1 MKKLFS
7 DPIFLATTLLIVL
20 FFGIAGFHFELGF
33 PPMIGMVLGV
43 IVGIFLLVSLKLL
56 ISLVKPLFKRISI
69 GFLTTF
75 LSGLLALV
83 ILKMFAFGWP
93 TLLFYVLALWL
104 FLCCVLLI
112 LGLKKIKSKRSGKSG
127 WLMIIT
133 SVVIVV
139 LGLYGFNSLDGD
151 PYIDEKPQ
159 PETHTNITMLSEMG
173 LEDPSQK
180 GLLEI
185 ETFTY
190 GSGTDDNRPEY
201 ADGVRIKTPTVD
213 ASRILPDWKGK
224 KKKWREKFWGFGVE
238 NFPLNGRVYMPK
250 GNGPFPLVLIV
261 HGNHSMID
269 YSDAGYAYLGEL
281 LASRGSIAVSVD
293 ENFIN
298 AHWSGDFRGK
308 EMPARGW
315 LVLKHL
321 EQWKKWN
328 GGGDASLAGKIDME
342 NVVLVGHSR
351 GGEAVSIAAAF
362 NTLERFPDNA
372 QETFD
377 FGFGI
382 KGIVTVAPTDY
393 RYEREITLKNINYLS
408 LQGAYDSDEVSFWG
422 MRPYHRLQFTD
433 DFKGFKAGV
442 YMNHANHGQFNST
455 WGRSDFGAPMKWLL
469 NLKPLVSGEDQRQMA
484 KVYISAFAEAVL
496 KGNKDYRNVFK
507 SVDVVKDWLPKET
520 YLSQYADASKKILLD
535 FEDDLGVT
543 TGKENIQIQ
552 AENFKIW
559 REEGLMSRDNEKR
572 QNNALVLGWTY
583 GSEAGKDSLPQY
595 HIHIPDALKDFSA
608 MDTLALS
615 VAVGNVSELDLKEKE
630 KDFSG
635 MGFNFS
641 IVLKDSLGNTASV
654 DLASTNILPVPIKTK
669 FTKFKFLDEEM
680 IGEDWEVQLK
690 SGYLPISSFLKNND
704 SLNLSKL
711 RTISLVFDKDSLG
724 VVVVDDIGVYGTDK
738 MEEEPILIE

>member
-20 FFGIAGFHFELGF
+20 LFGIAGFHFELGF
-33 PPMIGMVLGV
+33 PPLIGMVLGIIIG
-43 IVGIFLLVSLKLL
+43 IVLLVSLKLL
-56 ISLVKPLFKRISI
+56 ISLAKPVFKTISI

-83 ILKMFAFGWP
+83 ILKNFAFRWP
-93 TLLFYVLALWL
+93 TLLFYLLALWV
-104 FLCCVLLI
+104 FMCFVLLI
-112 LGLKKIKSKRSGKSG
+112 LGFKKVKCKKNGKTG
-127 WLMIIT
+127 WVMIIA
-133 SVVIVV
+133 SLVIVV

-151 PYIDEKPQ
+151 PYLNTKTK
-159 PETHTNITMLSEMG
+159 PETNRNSTMLSEMG
-173 LEDPSQK
+173 IEDPSQK
-180 GLLEI
+180 GLFQV

-190 GSGTDDNRPEY
+190 GSGTDEKRPEY
-201 ADGVRIKTPTVD
+201 AEGVKIKTPTVD

-238 NFPLNGRVYMPK
+238 NFPLNGRVYIPK
-250 GNGPFPLVLIV
+250 GDGPFPLVLMV

-281 LASRGSIAVSVD
+281 LASRGAIAVSVD

-315 LVLKHL
+315 LLLRHL

-328 GGGDASLAGKIDME
+328 NGDNTDLAGKVDMDHI
-342 NVVLVGHSR
+342 VLVGHSR
-351 GGEAVSIAAAF
+351 GGEAVSIAAAY
-362 NTLERFPDNA
+362 NELERFPDNA
-372 QETFD
+372 QETFN

-382 KGIVTVAPTDY
+382 KGIITVAPTDY

-422 MRPYHRLQFTD
+422 MRPYHRLQFSD

-484 KVYISAFAEAVL
+484 KVYVSAFVETVL
-496 KGNKDYRNVFK
+496 KDNNKYRNVFK
-507 SVDVVKDWLPKET
+507 SVDGVKDWLPGET

-535 FEDDLGVT
+535 FEDDIDVT
-543 TGKENIQIQ
+543 TGKENIQLS

-559 REEGLMSRDNEKR
+559 REEGLLSRDNEKR
-572 QNNALVLGWTY
+572 QNNALVLGWKY
-583 GSEAGKDSLPQY
+583 GSKATKDSLPQY
-595 HIHIPDALKDFSA
+595 HIHIPDTLKDFGT

-615 VAVGNVSELDLKEKE
+615 IGVGNISELDLKEKE

-641 IVLKDSLGNTASV
+641 VVFKDSLGNTASV
-654 DLASTNILPVPIKTK
+654 DLASTTILPVPIRSK
-669 FTKFKFLDEEM
+669 FTKFKFLDKEM
-680 IGEDWEVQLK
+680 IGSAWEVQMK
-690 SGYLPISSFLKNND
+690 SCYVPIASVLHKNN
-704 SLNLSKL
+704 SLDVSRLK
-711 RTISLVFDKDSLG
+711 TISLVFDKDSLG
-724 VVVVDDIGVYGTDK
+724 IVVVDDIGVYGNSMK
-738 MEEEPILIE
+738 EEKILSE

>member
-7 DPIFLATTLLIVL
+7 DPIFLATTLLIAL
-20 FFGIAGFHFELGF
+20 LFGIAGFHFELGF
-33 PPMIGMVLGV
+33 PSVIGMVLGIIIG
-43 IVGIFLLVSLKLL
+43 IVLLVSLKLL
-56 ISLVKPLFKRISI
+56 ISLAKPVFKTISI
-69 GFLTTF
+69 GHLTTF

-83 ILKMFAFGWP
+83 ILKNFAFRWP
-93 TLLFYVLALWL
+93 TVLFYLLAFWV
-104 FLCCVLLI
+104 FMCCVLLI
-112 LGLKKIKSKRSGKSG
+112 LGFKKVKSKKNGKTG
-127 WLMIIT
+127 WVMIIA
-133 SVVIVV
+133 SLVIVV

-151 PYIDEKPQ
+151 PYLNTKTDS
-159 PETHTNITMLSEMG
+159 ETNRNSTMLSEMG
-173 LEDPSQK
+173 IEDPSQK
-180 GLLEI
+180 GLFQV

-190 GSGTDDNRPEY
+190 GSGTDEKRPEY
-201 ADGVRIKTPTVD
+201 AEGVKIKTPTVD

-250 GNGPFPLVLIV
+250 GDGPFPMVLMV

-281 LASRGSIAVSVD
+281 LASRGAIAVSVD

-315 LVLKHL
+315 LLLKHL
-321 EQWKKWN
+321 EQWKNWN
-328 GGGDASLAGKIDME
+328 DGGNSDLAGKVDMDHI
-342 NVVLVGHSR
+342 VLVGHSR
-351 GGEAVSIAAAF
+351 GGEAVSIAAAY
-362 NTLERFPDNA
+362 NELERFPDNA
-372 QETFD
+372 QETFN

-382 KGIVTVAPTDY
+382 KGIITVAPTDY

-422 MRPYHRLQFTD
+422 MRPYHRLLFSD

-484 KVYISAFAEAVL
+484 KVYVSAFVDAVL
-496 KGNKDYRNVFK
+496 KNNSEYRNVFK
-507 SVDVVKDWLPKET
+507 SVDGVMDWLPEET
-520 YLSQYADASKKILLD
+520 YLSQYADASKKTLLD
-535 FEDDLGVT
+535 FEDDIDVT
-543 TGKENIQIQ
+543 TGKENIQLS

-559 REEGLMSRDNEKR
+559 REEGLLSRDNEKR
-572 QNNALVLGWTY
+572 QNNALVLGWRY
-583 GSEAGKDSLPQY
+583 GSKTTKDSLPQY
-595 HIHIPDALKDFSA
+595 HIHIPDALKDFGT

-615 VAVGNVSELDLKEKE
+615 IGVGNISELDLKEKE

-635 MGFNFS
+635 IGFNFS
-641 IVLKDSLGNTASV
+641 VVFKDSLGNTASV
-654 DLASTNILPVPIKTK
+654 DLASTTILPVPIRSK
-669 FTKFKFLDEEM
+669 FTKFKFLDKEM
-680 IGEDWEVQLK
+680 IGSDWEVQMK
-690 SGYLPISSFLKNND
+690 SCYVPIASVLHKNN
-704 SLNLSKL
+704 SLDVSRLK
-711 RTISLVFDKDSLG
+711 TISLVFDKDSLG
-724 VVVVDDIGVYGTDK
+724 IVVVDDIGVYGNSMK
-738 MEEEPILIE
+738 EEKILSE

>member
-20 FFGIAGFHFELGF
+20 LFGIAGFHFEMGF
-33 PPMIGMVLGV
+33 PPMIGMVLGIIIG
-43 IVGIFLLVSLKLL
+43 IVLLVSLKLL
-56 ISLVKPLFKRISI
+56 ISLAKPVFKTISI

-83 ILKMFAFGWP
+83 ILKNFAFRWP
-93 TLLFYVLALWL
+93 TLLFYLLALWV
-104 FLCCVLLI
+104 FMCFVLLI
-112 LGLKKIKSKRSGKSG
+112 LGFKKVKSKKNGKTG
-127 WLMIIT
+127 WVMIIA
-133 SVVIVV
+133 SLVIVV

-151 PYIDEKPQ
+151 PYLNTKTK
-159 PETHTNITMLSEMG
+159 PETNRNSTMLSEMG
-173 LEDPSQK
+173 IEDPSQK
-180 GLLEI
+180 GLFQV

-190 GSGTDDNRPEY
+190 GSGTDEKRPEY
-201 ADGVRIKTPTVD
+201 TEGVKIKTPTVD

-250 GNGPFPLVLIV
+250 GDGPFPLVLMV

-281 LASRGSIAVSVD
+281 LASRGAIAVSVD

-315 LVLKHL
+315 LLLKHL
-321 EQWKKWN
+321 EQWKNWN
-328 GGGDASLAGKIDME
+328 DGGNSDLAGKVDMDHI
-342 NVVLVGHSR
+342 VLVGHSR
-351 GGEAVSIAAAF
+351 GGEAVSIAAAY
-362 NTLERFPDNA
+362 NELERFPDNA
-372 QETFD
+372 QETFN

-382 KGIVTVAPTDY
+382 KGIITVAPTDY

-422 MRPYHRLQFTD
+422 MRPYHRLQFSD

-484 KVYISAFAEAVL
+484 KVYVSAFVETVL
-496 KGNKDYRNVFK
+496 KDNNKYLNVFK
-507 SVDVVKDWLPKET
+507 SVDGVKDWLPGET

-535 FEDDLGVT
+535 FEDDIDVT
-543 TGKENIQIQ
+543 TGKENIQLS

-559 REEGLMSRDNEKR
+559 REEGLLSRDNEKR
-572 QNNALVLGWTY
+572 QNNALVLGWKY
-583 GSEAGKDSLPQY
+583 GSKATKDSLPQY
-595 HIHIPDALKDFSA
+595 HIHIPDTLKDFGT

-615 VAVGNVSELDLKEKE
+615 IGVGNISELDLKEKE

-641 IVLKDSLGNTASV
+641 VVFKDSLGNTASV
-654 DLASTNILPVPIKTK
+654 DLASTTILPVPIRSK
-669 FTKFKFLDEEM
+669 FTKFKFLDKEM
-680 IGEDWEVQLK
+680 IGSAWEVQMK
-690 SGYLPISSFLKNND
+690 SCYVPIASVLHKNN
-704 SLNLSKL
+704 SLDVSRLK
-711 RTISLVFDKDSLG
+711 TISLVFDKDSLG
-724 VVVVDDIGVYGTDK
+724 IVVVDDIGVYGNSMK
-738 MEEEPILIE
+738 EEKILSE